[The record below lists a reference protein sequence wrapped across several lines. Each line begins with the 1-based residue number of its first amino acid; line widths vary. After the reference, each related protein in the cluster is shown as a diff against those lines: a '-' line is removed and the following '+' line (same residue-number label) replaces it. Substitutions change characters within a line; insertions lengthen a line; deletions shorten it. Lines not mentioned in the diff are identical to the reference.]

1 MNDMR
6 RLSIIALAGVALLAG
21 CSGHRNLTSASAT
34 TSTGTGT
41 NTGTGTATTT
51 VFIGSGTPGANFQ
64 TGDIAIS
71 TPALSAAGSTTL
83 QVSLEDQTTGT
94 LYTTSTVITFT
105 SPCETE
111 GKATIVATP
120 ASGSTPASSSV
131 TTTTGTATAT
141 YTSNG
146 CVGSDLITASASVA
160 GQTLKALG
168 TVTIAQAAAGA
179 IKFLSATP
187 ANIALK
193 GVGSAG
199 GSATSTVIFK
209 VLDGSGAPRAGAAA
223 TFALNTTVGGI
234 SIAPATAVTD
244 ANGEV
249 QTTVSSGTVATTVRV
264 SGTTTATGG
273 AKIST
278 ESGALTTGW

>member
-1 MNDMR
+1 MR
-6 RLSIIALAGVALLAG
+6 RLSVMVWAGVALLAG
-21 CSGHRNLTSASAT
+21 CSGSRNLTSASASASKST
-34 TSTGTGT
+34 GTSTGTGT
-41 NTGTGTATTT
+41 TT
-51 VFIGSGTPGANFQ
+51 VYIGSGTPGPNFQ
-64 TGDIAIS
+64 SGILAIT
-71 TPALSAAGSTTL
+71 TPALSAGGVTSL
-83 QVSLEDQTTGT
+83 QVSVEDQTTGT

-105 SPCETE
+105 SPCETA

-141 YTSNG
+141 YTANG
-146 CVGSDLITASASVA
+146 CVGSDLITASADVN

-168 TVTIAQAAAGA
+168 TVTVGQAAAGA
-179 IKFLSATP
+179 IKFVSATP

-193 GVGSAG
+193 GAGSVG

-223 TFALNTTVGGI
+223 TFELNTAAGGI

-249 QTTVSSGTVATTVRV
+249 RTTVSSGTAATTVRV
-264 SGTTTATGG
+264 RGTTTATGG

>member
-1 MNDMR
+1 MR
-6 RLSIIALAGVALLAG
+6 RLSIMVWAGLGLLAG
-21 CSGHRNLTSASAT
+21 CSGSRNLTSATASTAK
-34 TSTGTGT
+34 STGTGT
-41 NTGTGTATTT
+41 TTT
-51 VFIGSGTPGANFQ
+51 TLYIGSGTPGPNFQ
-64 TGDIAIS
+64 SGVLAIS
-71 TPALSAAGSTTL
+71 TPTLSAGGNTSL
-83 QVSLEDQTTGT
+83 QVSIEDQTTGT

-105 SPCETE
+105 SPCESAGT
-111 GKATIVATP
+111 ATIVAT
-120 ASGSTPASSSV
+120 GSTPASSSV

-141 YTSNG
+141 YTANG
-146 CVGSDLITASASVA
+146 CVGSDLITASADVN

-168 TVTIAQAAAGA
+168 TVTVGQAAAGA
-179 IKFLSATP
+179 IKFVSATP

-193 GVGSAG
+193 GAGSVG

-223 TFALNTTVGGI
+223 TFELNTTAGGI
-234 SIAPATAVTD
+234 RIAPATAVTD

-249 QTTVSSGTVATTVRV
+249 RTTVSSGTAATTVRV
-264 SGTTTATGG
+264 RGTTTATGG